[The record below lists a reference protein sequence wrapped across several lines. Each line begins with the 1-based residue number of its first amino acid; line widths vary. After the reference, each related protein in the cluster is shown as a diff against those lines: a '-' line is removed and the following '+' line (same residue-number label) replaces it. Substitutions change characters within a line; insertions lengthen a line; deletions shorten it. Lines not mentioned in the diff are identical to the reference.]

1 MDGITFQTDLSD
13 IDWEQLKSSLA
24 SDDFDNGRTPEQLR
38 RSFESSTATVIACAP
53 DWKIIGTARI
63 LSDGVCNAYLIDVWT
78 LSAFR
83 RRSIA
88 RRMIEML
95 IEPLRGQHV
104 YLQADADNVEFYR
117 KLGFRDQ
124 PSGMSRVVGTWLKN
138 S

>member
-53 DWKIIGTARI
+53 DREIIGTARI
-63 LSDGVCNAYLIDVWT
+63 LSDGICNAYLIDVWT
-78 LSAFR
+78 LRAFR
-83 RRSIA
+83 CRGIA
-88 RRMIEML
+88 RRMIELL

-104 YLQADADNVEFYR
+104 YL
-117 KLGFRDQ
+117 
-124 PSGMSRVVGTWLKN
+124 
-138 S
+138 